1 MIFKIVV
8 DAVVWEVLDVVCSP
22 QDAHHSM
29 GWAAVEKNLLFYT
42 DDGRIAGRY
51 HEWVQ
56 DALMATVEN
65 FHKMGLTD
73 NL

>member
-1 MIFKIVV
+1 MLDVMV
-8 DAVVWEVLDVVCSP
+8 QAVLDVVCSP

-56 DALMATVEN
+56 DALTATVEN